1 MIARGLVEPGD
12 QMRAARA
19 GRAGADAEP
28 AGQLGLAGGG
38 ERRAFLVADADPFD
52 LAAAPNRIGQRI
64 ERVADQ
70 AEDLRDADPLKHL
83 DQEIRYRICHE
94 LLR

>member
-1 MIARGLVEPGD
+1 
-12 QMRAARA
+12 MRAGA

-38 ERRAFLVADADPFD
+38 ERRALLVADADPFD
-52 LAAAPNRIGQRI
+52 AAAANRVGERI

-70 AEDLRDADPLKHL
+70 AEDLLDPDLLEHADQDIRDCLGHL
-83 DQEIRYRICHE
+83 R
-94 LLR
+94 LLS